1 MIGVVGGDED
11 PLPPDGQ
18 NPHPIPVIIDD
29 FAAWHGHFEGPHQAQ
44 AQDFGDINVQF
55 DAVPQAAPAAPVMME
70 EPVVHT
76 PPQSPTL
83 MNDPVT
89 PSSQIHQSPAIP
101 ILDDQLGHQGN
112 LEVAMT
118 VPGFVAS
125 SSENV
130 EDATESLPQDRLLAV
145 NPSMSSVIVPSAT
158 HDFIQGN
165 SSLSVRNVE
174 SQEEEEHPI
183 IVRKRKVKPPVDV
196 SKVRRS
202 GRIAMLNAGYK
213 NGKPVEVSEDET
225 GVNLGLVF
233 EAQVIDESAPPPP
246 HLPLTTLQA
255 LGTGPCQM
263 HPSDV
268 SEDNLNYDSSNDSI
282 E

>member
-1 MIGVVGGDED
+1 
-11 PLPPDGQ
+11 
-18 NPHPIPVIIDD
+18 
-29 FAAWHGHFEGPHQAQ
+29 
-44 AQDFGDINVQF
+44 
-55 DAVPQAAPAAPVMME
+55 MM
-70 EPVVHT
+70 
-76 PPQSPTL
+76 
-83 MNDPVT
+83 
-89 PSSQIHQSPAIP
+89 
-101 ILDDQLGHQGN
+101 
-112 LEVAMT
+112 
-118 VPGFVAS
+118 VPGFIAS

-130 EDATESLPQDRLLAV
+130 VETTEPLPQDHLLVV
-145 NPSMSSVIVPSAT
+145 NPSMSSVSVPSAA
-158 HDFIQGN
+158 HDMIQGN
-165 SSLSVRNVE
+165 SSLAIRNAEPREVE
-174 SQEEEEHPI
+174 ERPR
-183 IVRKRKVKPPVDV
+183 IVRKRKEKAPVDV
-196 SKVRRS
+196 SKVGRS